1 MTAKT
6 LTPPAP
12 YLPAGY
18 ELADVRALKA
28 LERGD
33 ATSEQQQRALLWLIH
48 SAALTHDIEYRPDS
62 RDHAFASGRRF
73 VGLQIIKL
81 LRIDLAKLKETAED
95 A

>member
-1 MTAKT
+1 MTDKT

-12 YLPAGY
+12 YRPAQY
-18 ELADVRALKA
+18 ELADVAALKA

-33 ATSEQQQRALLWLIH
+33 ATTEQQQRALLWLVH
-48 SAALTHDIEYRPDS
+48 CAALTHDIEYRPDS

-81 LRIDLAKLKETAED
+81 LKIDMAKLKGGCI
-95 A
+95 